1 MRALITDITEKTGRP
16 PEEVCLA
23 GNTVMEHLLL
33 GLDVSGLGSYPFRP
47 VSLEEQRLELFSPDV
62 PRADA
67 AVPSFIRLLPGI
79 SAFVGADIL
88 AAATGTVVTAGWVS
102 GYGNYTVID
111 HGGGMMTAYGHQSQI
126 LVSVGQTVQQGELI
140 GKVGST
146 GNSTGPHL
154 HFEVYINGET
164 VDPKSFF

>member
-1 MRALITDITEKTGRP
+1 
-16 PEEVCLA
+16 
-23 GNTVMEHLLL
+23 
-33 GLDVSGLGSYPFRP
+33 
-47 VSLEEQRLELFSPDV
+47 
-62 PRADA
+62 
-67 AVPSFIRLLPGI
+67 
-79 SAFVGADIL
+79 
-88 AAATGTVVTAGWVS
+88 
-102 GYGNYTVID
+102 
-111 HGGGMMTAYGHQSQI
+111 MMTAYGHQSQI